1 MLAGRER
8 VLGPDHP
15 DTLSA
20 MNNLA
25 VSLSD
30 QGDLP
35 AARALWEKV
44 LAGRERV
51 LGPDHPDT
59 LSAMNNLAVKPQ

>member
-1 MLAGRER
+1 MVSVPKGDLPAARALIEKVLAGCES

-25 VSLSD
+25 ISL
-30 QGDLP
+30 Q
-35 AARALWEKV
+35 
-44 LAGRERV
+44 
-51 LGPDHPDT
+51 
-59 LSAMNNLAVKPQ
+59 